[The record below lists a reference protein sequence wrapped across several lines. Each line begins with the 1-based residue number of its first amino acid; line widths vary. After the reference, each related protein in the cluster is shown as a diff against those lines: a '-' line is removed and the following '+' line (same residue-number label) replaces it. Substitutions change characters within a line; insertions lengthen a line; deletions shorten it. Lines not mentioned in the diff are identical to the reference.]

1 MERDRREA
9 AGQVANEVSVEDRV
23 EVAGWVAIAQGRDP
37 AGSVYA
43 PAAERVCHINREHP
57 ATA

>member
-1 MERDRREA
+1 MERARREA
-9 AGQVANEVSVEDRV
+9 VDQVVDEVSVEDRV
-23 EVAGWVAIAQGRDP
+23 EVAGWVAIGQGRDP

-43 PAAERVCHINREHP
+43 PAAERVCHIKREHP

>member
-1 MERDRREA
+1 MEWDRREA
-9 AGQVANEVSVEDRV
+9 VDQAVDEVSVEDRV
-23 EVAGWVAIAQGRDP
+23 EVAEWVAIGQGRDP

-43 PAAERVCHINREHP
+43 PAAEHAYHTKQEYP